1 MKQVSKAIPK
11 TVNEYIGAF
20 PKEVQPLLN
29 QVRQTIKK
37 AAPNAEELIS
47 YAMPAYKLNGVL
59 VYFAGYKNHIGFY
72 ATPTGHEAF
81 KKELSKYKEGKGSVQ
96 FPIDQQLP
104 LSLITRIVKF
114 RVKENEVKGTKKKQ
128 EAKLIKTKVAKLS
141 DEEQVTEWI
150 KQRSAAVQEKINT
163 IRKIIMASSSKI
175 KERIKWNAPS
185 YYYKD
190 DIVTFGPYKTHKL
203 LLVFHHPQVVNIQS
217 KLLEGTYKDR
227 RLVYFKTETDA
238 EANKK
243 ELSRIIKKIIET
255 IDGKNS
261 PV

>member
-1 MKQVSKAIPK
+1 MKQVSKAIVA
-11 TVNEYIGAF
+11 TVDEYIGAF

-104 LSLITRIVKF
+104 LSLITKIVKF

-128 EAKLIKTKVAKLS
+128 ETKLIKTKVAKLS

-150 KQRSAAVQEKINT
+150 KQRSAAVQEKINI

-185 YYYKD
+185 YYYKE
-190 DIVTFGPYKTHKL
+190 DIVTFGPYKPNKL
-203 LLVFHHPQVVNIQS
+203 LLVFHHPQVVNIPS

-227 RLVYFKTETDA
+227 RLVYFKTKTDA

-261 PV
+261 TV